1 MVNEWFSFF
10 LSDQTFI
17 FSSFFIALFRTSST
31 MLIRSCE
38 RGHSHL
44 APNLMRKG
52 FSLPLLSALL
62 AASVS

>member
-17 FSSFFIALFRTSST
+17 FSSYFIALFRTSST
-31 MLIRSCE
+31 MLNRSCE
-38 RGHSHL
+38 REHSYL
-44 APNLMRKG
+44 TPNLMRKG
-52 FSLPLLSALL
+52 FSLPLLSVLL